1 MRHMRT
7 IGVYTAQLMQL
18 RIKLCRIRNY
28 LGARD
33 NCVCSIVGASGAA
46 VAWKLSD
53 EQCSLRCFQ
62 SEMMGKYLIISLTIL
77 NHLYRNY
84 DIELIT
90 PTGSFDLIMPEGTI
104 RYHRIL

>member
-1 MRHMRT
+1 
-7 IGVYTAQLMQL
+7 MQL
-18 RIKLCRIRNY
+18 RIKLCRVRNY

-53 EQCSLRCFQ
+53 ERRSLLSTRDDGEIFNYMVDNIE
-62 SEMMGKYLIISLTIL
+62 SF
-77 NHLYRNY
+77 RNY

-90 PTGSFDLIMPEGTI
+90 PAGFL
-104 RYHRIL
+104 